1 MHTFLPFTS
10 NDEIFEIADGLIHR
24 TLPKSSW
31 THAAHFAA
39 TVWLL
44 ARYPEIDVVHRL
56 PNIIRAY
63 NEATGVA
70 NTDTSGYHETITLA
84 SIRAASAFLARDSRR
99 PLFVTC
105 NELMASPLGRSEWL
119 LTYWSRPR
127 LFSVEARRNWLD
139 PDIQALPFPDGSKKP

>member
-1 MHTFLPFTS
+1 MYTFLPFTS
-10 NDEIFEIADGLIHR
+10 EDEIFEIADGLIHR
-24 TLPKSSW
+24 TLPKSAW

-39 TVWLL
+39 TIWLL
-44 ARYPEIDVVHRL
+44 ASYPESDVVHRL

-70 NTDTSGYHETITLA
+70 NTDASGYHETITLA
-84 SIRAASAFLARDSRR
+84 SIRAASSFLGGDPRR

-127 LFSVEARRNWLD
+127 LFSVEGRRTWVE
-139 PDIQALPFPDGSKKP
+139 PDVQALPFPSGSKKP